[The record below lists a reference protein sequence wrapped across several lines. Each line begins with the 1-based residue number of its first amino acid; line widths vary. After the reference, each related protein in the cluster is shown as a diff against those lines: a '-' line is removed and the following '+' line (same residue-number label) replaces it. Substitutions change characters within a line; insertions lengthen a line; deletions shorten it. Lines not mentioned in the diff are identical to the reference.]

1 MTIKAPFPYAGGKS
15 RVAALVWE
23 RFGDVLSYI
32 EPFAGSLAVLLG
44 RPHFDFESGNWRDH
58 KGRVE
63 TASDTDGMITNFW
76 RAVQHDPD
84 AVADAAD
91 RPVQELELH
100 AIHKALHR
108 ALLSTEGMD
117 ADALDYAASKN
128 VLPFAAR
135 LTTDQDFYDA
145 RLAGW
150 WCWGQCSWIG
160 DNFARPK
167 CRALPHLGN
176 AGRGV
181 HRQLPHLGDAGNGV
195 NRQLPHLGNTGG
207 ACAQKRAALLTW
219 FRALRDRLCR
229 VRVVCGDWE
238 RICGDSVL
246 FGPGTPCGVF
256 LDPPYSQDAGVDT
269 VYGEHHD
276 PGVSA
281 RVRAWCAAHG
291 DDPKLRIAL
300 CGYEGEGHDA
310 LESLGWR
317 VEHWKARGGYSNQSG
332 SQNRHRERIWFSPH
346 CLGAVQ
352 ATLWGD

>member
-1 MTIKAPFPYAGGKS
+1 MPSRTPPIVPYRSLNCTQFTRHFIGRCCPQRAWTRMRWTTRRRKTCCRSRHGSRRTRTFTMRGSPVGGAGGSARGSATTS
-15 RVAALVWE
+15 R
-23 RFGDVLSYI
+23 
-32 EPFAGSLAVLLG
+32 
-44 RPHFDFESGNWRDH
+44 
-58 KGRVE
+58 
-63 TASDTDGMITNFW
+63 
-76 RAVQHDPD
+76 
-84 AVADAAD
+84 
-91 RPVQELELH
+91 
-100 AIHKALHR
+100 
-108 ALLSTEGMD
+108 
-117 ADALDYAASKN
+117 
-128 VLPFAAR
+128 
-135 LTTDQDFYDA
+135 
-145 RLAGW
+145 
-150 WCWGQCSWIG
+150 GQ
-160 DNFARPK
+160 
-167 CRALPHLGN
+167 N
-176 AGRGV
+176 AGHSRTWAMRG
-181 HRQLPHLGDAGNGV
+181 RGV

-317 VEHWKARGGYSNQSG
+317 VEQWKAQGGYSNQSG

-346 CLGAVQ
+346 CRGAVQ